1 MATNSNTNSDNMNCI
16 INTEYSFRIIIPVI
30 NGLLGILIYIYNDD
44 LLDPNGLKKMHVIIG
59 SVNVV
64 AMFLALINDSLK
76 TRFDSL
82 KKYKDDLERFNANN
96 NLIMRSVSPLNN
108 KIYIPDEPLL
118 LNNILPFKTKLS

>member
-44 LLDPNGLKKMHVIIG
+44 LLDPNGLKIMHVIIG

>member
-44 LLDPNGLKKMHVIIG
+44 LLDPNGLKIMHVIIG

-108 KIYIPDEPLL
+108 KLYIPDEPLL

>member
-44 LLDPNGLKKMHVIIG
+44 LLDPNGLKIMHVIIG

-82 KKYKDDLERFNANN
+82 KKYKDDIERFNANN